1 MSEHNSFWDGG
12 AKTMFFTGLFLGIA
26 ATLALVFAFMF
37 SSLMKG
43 GFAMGAQA
51 NVVPPANTAGNGTA
65 QAPTPSKP
73 VAAVDPAK
81 DHIRGP
87 ANAKVTMIE
96 YSDFQCP
103 YCERHE
109 PTIEQVLKDH
119 PNDVRLVY
127 RHYPLSSLHPEAQKA
142 AEASECAFNQGGN
155 DVFWK
160 AHDYLFAHQ
169 DTLGTALYTQMAKD
183 LKLDVNKFTSCLSSG
198 ATAATVAAD
207 EASGNDAGVSGTPS
221 TFVNG
226 QMVEG
231 AVPADQFSS
240 IITSALSS

>member
-1 MSEHNSFWDGG
+1 
-12 AKTMFFTGLFLGIA
+12 MFFTGLFLGVA
-26 ATLALVFAFMF
+26 ATLALGFAFLF
-37 SSLMKG
+37 STLMKG
-43 GFAMGAQA
+43 GLTAIGQA
-51 NVVPPANTAGNGTA
+51 YVPPANTLPANTVGNT
-65 QAPTPSKP
+65 QPTTPSKP

-87 ANAKVTMIE
+87 ANAKVTLIE

-103 YCERHE
+103 FCSRHE

-119 PNDVRLVY
+119 PSDVRLIY
-127 RHYPLSSLHPEAQKA
+127 RHYPLTSLHPQAQKS

-155 DVFWK
+155 DAFWK
-160 AHDYLFAHQ
+160 AHDYLFANQ
-169 DTLGTALYTQMAKD
+169 ATLGDDLYKKMAAD
-183 LKLDVNKFTSCLSSG
+183 LKLDVNKFNTCMSSS
-198 ATAATVAAD
+198 ATASTVAAD

-231 AVPADQFSS
+231 AVPADQFDS
-240 IITSALSS
+240 IITSALKG

>member
-1 MSEHNSFWDGG
+1 
-12 AKTMFFTGLFLGIA
+12 MFFTGLFLGVA
-26 ATLALVFAFMF
+26 ATLCLVFAFTF
-37 SSLMKG
+37 SSIMKG
-43 GFAMGAQA
+43 GLAAGAQA
-51 NVVPPANTAGNGTA
+51 YVPPSQPSQPTA
-65 QAPTPSKP
+65 QQPTTPSQP

-109 PTIEQVLKDH
+109 PTIEQVLRDNPK
-119 PNDVRLVY
+119 DVRLVY

-155 DVFWK
+155 DAFWK
-160 AHDYLFAHQ
+160 AHDYLFANQ
-169 DTLGTALYTQMAKD
+169 ATLGTALYKKMAAD
-183 LKLDVNKFTSCLSSG
+183 LKLDVNKFSTCLDSG
-198 ATAATVAAD
+198 ATASVVAAD
-207 EASGNDAGVSGTPS
+207 AATGDSAGVSGTPA

-231 AVPADQFSS
+231 AVPVDQFTS
-240 IITSALSS
+240 IISSALKS

>member
-1 MSEHNSFWDGG
+1 MQPNNSFWDGG
-12 AKTMFFTGLFLGIA
+12 PKTMFFTGLFLGIA
-26 ATLALVFAFMF
+26 ATLSLVFAFAF
-37 SSLMKG
+37 SNLVKG
-43 GFAMGAQA
+43 GSFGAQA
-51 NVVPPANTAGNGTA
+51 YVPPANTAGNTGTA
-65 QAPTPSKP
+65 QQPAAKP
-73 VAAVDPAK
+73 VAAVDNSK
-81 DHIRGP
+81 DHIRGSN
-87 ANAKVTMIE
+87 NAKVTLIE

-127 RHYPLSSLHPEAQKA
+127 RHFPLSSLHPQAQKA

-155 DVFWK
+155 DAFWK

-169 DTLGTALYTQMAKD
+169 DTLGDALYKQMATD
-183 LKLDVNKFTSCLSSG
+183 LKLDVNKFNTCLSSG
-198 ATAATVAAD
+198 ATAAAVAAD
-207 EASGNDAGVSGTPS
+207 YASGNDAGVSGTPA

-231 AVPADQFSS
+231 AVPADQFNS
-240 IITSALSS
+240 IITSALQG